1 MLKPLKGGVS
11 NFQVHDQDQ
20 GGAHPIEEKVGTLKN
35 LSSPKSSCAHLMMK
49 LPSSG
54 STVDLTGSTKSKWQK
69 KCVSSQRQIISAR
82 MLADFPRSMYN
93 GPVLPQGH
101 LRSLSSQTSLW
112 QSSFVAGSE
121 QKANNAPNIVTPSSC
136 SLLLQPLSWGHLPPG
151 QPSVGSVLR
160 HQAPMFLPSRQQ
172 NGSVLLQDGRVC
184 LGPISLLPESCRP
197 SCPFPSSLP

>member
-11 NFQVHDQDQ
+11 NFQVQDQ

-101 LRSLSSQTSLW
+101 LRSLSSQTSLAIIICCW
-112 QSSFVAGSE
+112 LRAKGQQRSKHCHSQLMFTATS
-121 QKANNAPNIVTPSSC
+121 AIVLGPPSSRSAQC
-136 SLLLQPLSWGHLPPG
+136 GERSEAPGPNVSPFEAAKWFRTPTGWASVPGAYLP
-151 QPSVGSVLR
+151 
-160 HQAPMFLPSRQQ
+160 AP
-172 NGSVLLQDGRVC
+172 
-184 LGPISLLPESCRP
+184 
-197 SCPFPSSLP
+197 